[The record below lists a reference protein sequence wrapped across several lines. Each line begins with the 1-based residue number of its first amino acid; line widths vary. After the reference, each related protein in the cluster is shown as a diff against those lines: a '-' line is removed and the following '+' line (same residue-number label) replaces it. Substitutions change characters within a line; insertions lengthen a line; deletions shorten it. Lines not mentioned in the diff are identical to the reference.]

1 MLLLSPP
8 FLKTKTGA
16 PFVVFGPPPRTTTVN
31 KNTGILLFPF
41 SYTSHFHLLL
51 KHKILAKLLP
61 RLLRGLHRYS
71 RLAFK
76 LEDSIVGGGT
86 YSLNS
91 CPPLQFLETK
101 TGAPLVVLHP
111 PPVKMLLLSPP
122 FLKTKTG
129 APFVVFDPP
138 PPRTTTVNKNTGIL
152 LFPFSYTSHFHLL
165 LKHKILAKLLP
176 SP

>member
-16 PFVVFGPPPRTTTVN
+16 PFVVFDPPPRTTTVN

-138 PPRTTTVNKNTGIL
+138 PQNNNSQQKHWNFAIS
-152 LFPFSYTSHFHLL
+152 LFLYKS
-165 LKHKILAKLLP
+165 LP
-176 SP
+176 SFAQTQDPSQTLT

>member
-16 PFVVFGPPPRTTTVN
+16 PFVVFDPPPEQQQSTKT
-31 KNTGILLFPF
+31 LEFCYFPF
-41 SYTSHFHLLL
+41 LIQVSHFHLLL

-138 PPRTTTVNKNTGIL
+138 PEQQQSTKTL
-152 LFPFSYTSHFHLL
+152 EFCYFPFLIQVTSIFC
-165 LKHKILAKLLP
+165 
-176 SP
+176 SNTRS